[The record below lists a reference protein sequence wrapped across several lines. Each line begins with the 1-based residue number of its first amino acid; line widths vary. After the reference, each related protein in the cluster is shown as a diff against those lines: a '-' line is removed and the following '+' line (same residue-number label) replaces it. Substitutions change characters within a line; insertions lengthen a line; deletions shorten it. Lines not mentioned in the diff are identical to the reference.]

1 MNSIKEDWCPAFIQ
15 LSCTS
20 SGSW

>member
-1 MNSIKEDWCPAFIQ
+1 MNSIKEDCCPAFIQ